1 MKKQKKQ
8 KKWKRIVD
16 NKMKCYGDID
26 DKKKVI
32 RIRKKPFKT
41 GKWKKDEVI
50 NTVVHEEMHKNHPK
64 MHEKTVHKNT
74 NKILKKLSADY
85 KRKILSRYKKK

>member
-1 MKKQKKQ
+1 MKKKQ

-16 NKMKCYGDID
+16 NKMRDYGEID
-26 DKKKVI
+26 DVKKVI

-41 GKWKKDEVI
+41 GHWKKDEVMD
-50 NTVVHEEMHKNHPK
+50 TVVHEEMHKNHPK
-64 MHEKTVHKNT
+64 MHEKTIDKKT
-74 NKILKKLSADY
+74 KKMLKKLSADY